1 LTVIGRD
8 GSIAFTVRVGR
19 RRPRLRVV
27 ESPESSAGRRGTPNG
42 WYLRI
47 AANTSVVVEN
57 QKNDSWAP
65 ELRTASC
72 CESKNHSGWTW
83 TSLIGNPE

>member
-1 LTVIGRD
+1 MWSSLVK
-8 GSIAFTVRVGR
+8 AA
-19 RRPRLRVV
+19 L
-27 ESPESSAGRRGTPNG
+27 SSAAHPSARGDRQRSSQRRIKRASLVSTANG

-57 QKNDSWAP
+57 QKNDDWAP

-72 CESKNHSGWTW
+72 CESKNHSG
-83 TSLIGNPE
+83 